1 MQEIT
6 EIYQDIEGYEGLYQ
20 ISNKGNV
27 KSSISSKI
35 LSPLFANGYLQVRLY
50 KNYKNIRQK
59 IHRLV
64 AKAFIPNPENKPQV
78 NHKNGIKTD
87 NRVENLEWV
96 TASENTQHAHKS
108 GLCTITDKH
117 RQARR
122 QNAIK
127 NAGKRRKLTFNQ
139 IEDIKYFRSVLGWG
153 SPKLSKFMGIKKHL
167 IDNIIYY
174 TKD

>member
-6 EIYQDIEGYEGLYQ
+6 EIWTDIKGYEGLYQ
-20 ISNKGNV
+20 ISNKGNI
-27 KSSISSKI
+27 KSFISSKI

-50 KNYKNIRQK
+50 KNSKSIRQK

-64 AKAFIPNPENKPQV
+64 AAAFIPNPANKPQV

-96 TASENTQHAHKS
+96 TASENTRHAHKN
-108 GLCTITDKH
+108 GLCPITDKH
-117 RQARR
+117 RQASR
-122 QNAIK
+122 QNAIE
-127 NAGKRRKLTFNQ
+127 NAKKRRKLTSNQ
-139 IEDIKYFRSVLGWG
+139 IEDIKYFRNVLGWG

-167 IDNIIYY
+167 IDNVIYY